1 MARKKIFLVGLIM
14 SISGTILFT
23 MKPTKAEDI
32 KIEITPERVKRGKY
46 LAENVAACMHC
57 HSKADETKLA
67 KPIISGTEGQGGEL
81 FGHKIGFPGEL
92 YSKNIT
98 PYSLGNWTDG
108 EVVRSITEGISK
120 NGKTLFP
127 LMPYPSYSKM
137 DKEDIYSIVAYI
149 RTLKPIKN
157 ETPERQLDFP
167 LNMIVNFMS
176 VKPEF
181 SKIPDKT
188 DKVNYGKYLVNMG
201 ACMECHSPK
210 EKGQP
215 IKGKEF
221 SGGEKFFIEGSNYTV
236 TSANITPDIKTGIG
250 SWSKETFINRFKAYN
265 NKAYDNKSIEKGNF
279 NTVMPWLSYK
289 DIEEEDLSAMY
300 EYLKTL
306 PAIENQIDR
315 KSVV

>member
-57 HSKADETKLA
+57 HSKTDETKLA

-98 PYSLGNWTDG
+98 PYSLRNWTDG

-306 PAIENQIDR
+306 PAIENQITQP
-315 KSVV
+315 